1 MEKRTVVINQDTGV
15 IENIIVTDDS
25 FELPG
30 KILIDHDEAD
40 FSWLY
45 EGGELVP
52 PVIPETEPKPFE
64 PSETEVRLA
73 ALEEK
78 AGITQ
83 ADKDAARTALKDS
96 A

>member
-1 MEKRTVVINQDTGV
+1 MKRTIVIDKDAHE
-15 IENIIVTDDS
+15 IENVIMADDTFS
-25 FELPG
+25 MDG
-30 KILIDHDEAD
+30 KILIQHDEAD

-45 EGGELVP
+45 QAVELNT
-52 PVIPETEPKPFE
+52 PVIPEPVPQEFE
-64 PSETEVRLA
+64 PSDLQVRLA

-96 A
+96 T